1 MSLKSGCSRF
11 AVTEVATGGRPC
23 AQNWRSATLRL
34 HGLGHPSAP
43 KGVPER
49 GASLVELMIY
59 LAVMAIV
66 GVPVVM
72 VTISLSRASAEGD
85 MTTVIQER
93 NRSAIQRIVSEYQ
106 ESLKGTTTISPDGK
120 SLQFTSNGGF
130 NGTTAIAGPVIR
142 YEIRLDAKETAN
154 GKDDNGN
161 GLSDEGTLVRIDRST
176 GQEVVLTNTV
186 KTSDS
191 SFAVN
196 GQGATIN
203 LTTFGTT
210 AKAKQETAITR
221 SISLVPRN

>member
-1 MSLKSGCSRF
+1 MSLESGCN
-11 AVTEVATGGRPC
+11 VTGVATGIRWG
-23 AQNWRSATLRL
+23 AKNWRSATLWSPR
-34 HGLGHPSAP
+34 LGHRRA
-43 KGVPER
+43 GRRVLER
-49 GASLVELMIY
+49 GATLVELMIY

-72 VTISLSRASAEGD
+72 VTVSLSRASAEGD

-106 ESLKGTTTISPDGK
+106 ESLKGTTTIAPDGM

-142 YEIRLDAKETAN
+142 YEIRIDAKETVN

-161 GLSDEGTLVRIDRST
+161 GLSDEGTLVRIDKSS

-186 KTSDS
+186 KTSAS
-191 SFAVN
+191 SFAAN

-210 AKAKQETAITR
+210 AKAKEETAITR